1 MAWACVVLLAG
12 SGGAWA
18 QNPAPT
24 TAAIS
29 EEDKQNAAAN
39 KAVAAEK
46 ALSEI
51 KATHDLACKDADVAD
66 ARLAAE
72 FKNLNATTR
81 TLRAR
86 QAQALRDLCD
96 DEKTALVG
104 AEKSLRA
111 AQSELR
117 KMLLAFDVT
126 KAGAAGTGN
135 LVDLVKAGREAQAEV
150 EKQKAAAR
158 KLFELIDEATAAAM
172 ALKSKDDQ
180 PLVNEAKGLQAKAND
195 AVKAARKAQS
205 KANEM
210 VEAAL
215 VIKHCQLDKTKD
227 CAQAAATA
235 YAEGNAARAQMDEQI
250 NIAKSN
256 VEKVTNAAAQIII
269 AKEYDDPADRANA
282 LAFRKL
288 LEKYPLAGAPF
299 TKDGVTLLASAKE
312 KKATLVVSGA
322 SLLSHD
328 WRRWALRISSPL
340 GDDGEGQPIRYARSG
355 VNQPSFGLSYDWGG
369 GKFLGKKSLLRSF
382 SLGAN
387 VSYTDETY
395 RSADLGADLTDKATK
410 TRYWPTNVYLAGV
423 VHDTTTSNAH
433 LLRLAYQRQYEAK
446 TKTIRCPAGGTGS
459 LAVNCVSASFGAP
472 SLSEEGV
479 VTYEYRYKGSDFAFS
494 PSVTH
499 NWVNRVTE
507 VGMPIYLV
515 KSADD
520 DKRPLT
526 GGLRIDWRSKPKN
539 AAPTDKNEWSIG
551 VFVGAAF
558 SLFSRAE

>member
-1 MAWACVVLLAG
+1 MLLLAG

-18 QNPAPT
+18 QSPVPAT
-24 TAAIS
+24 KAVS
-29 EEDKQNAAAN
+29 EADKQNAAAN
-39 KAVAAEK
+39 RVVAAEQ
-46 ALSEI
+46 ALAER
-51 KATHDLACKDADVAD
+51 KATHDLACKDADGAD
-66 ARLAAE
+66 SRLAAE
-72 FKNLNATTR
+72 FKNLSAATR

-96 DEKTALVG
+96 DETKAIAG
-104 AEKSLRA
+104 AERSLRS
-111 AQSELR
+111 AQTELR
-117 KMLLAFDVT
+117 QMLLALDAKKARDV
-126 KAGAAGTGN
+126 GTGN
-135 LVDLVKAGREAQAEV
+135 LVDLVNAGREAQAEV
-150 EKQKAAAR
+150 EKQKTAAR
-158 KLFELIDEATAAAM
+158 KLYGLIDEATAAAM
-172 ALKSKDDQ
+172 ALQSKDDQ
-180 PLVNEAKGLQAKAND
+180 SLVTAAKGLQKKAD
-195 AVKAARKAQS
+195 EALRAAGQAQS
-205 KANEM
+205 KANE
-210 VEAAL
+210 VVDAAL
-215 VIKHCQLDKTKD
+215 AVKHCQLDKTND
-227 CAQAAATA
+227 CVQVAAPDFAK
-235 YAEGNAARAQMDEQI
+235 GNAARAEMDRQI
-250 NIAKSN
+250 DIAKRNIAA
-256 VEKVTNAAAQIII
+256 VTEATAQIIV
-269 AKEYDDPADRANA
+269 AKEVDDGNDRVNA

-299 TKDGVTLLASAKE
+299 TKDGVTLLASTKE
-312 KKATLVVSGA
+312 KKATLVISGS

-340 GDDGEGQPIRYARSG
+340 GEDGQGQPIRYARSG

-369 GKFLGKKSLLRSF
+369 GKFFGAKSLLRSF

-387 VSYTDETY
+387 VSYSDETY
-395 RSADLGADLTDKATK
+395 RSDDLDADLSADATK
-410 TRYWPTNVYLAGV
+410 KRYWPSNVYLAGV
-423 VHDTTTSNAH
+423 VHDTTTKNAH

-446 TKTIRCPAGGTGS
+446 AKTIRCPAGGTDG
-459 LAVNCVSASFGAP
+459 LAVKCITASFGAP

-526 GGLRIDWRSKPKN
+526 GGLRIDWRSKPKH

-551 VFVGAAF
+551 VFVGGAF